1 LSVPPGSSSS
11 SEPRLRIW
19 LERGESG
26 YWLRDA
32 ATGDAMKW
40 DDPRVRVVKLA
51 GASYRADALQDEAF
65 APGRR
70 LALVPE
76 PENEHDPN
84 AVAVWDAERRVQAGY
99 VPAEIAPELSGDEQ
113 AVSLWEFHGENGQRI
128 GLRVLLA
135 PADAWVQ
142 KPRG

>member
-1 LSVPPGSSSS
+1 MPPEGSSSS
-11 SEPRLRIW
+11 SSERLRIW

-32 ATGDAMKW
+32 ATGEAMRW

-51 GASYRADALQDEAF
+51 GASYRLEALQDDAF

-84 AVAVWDAERRVQAGY
+84 AVAVWDADRRLQAGY
-99 VPAEIAPELSGDEQ
+99 VPAEVAPSLDGGEQ
-113 AVSLWEFHGENGQRI
+113 AVSLWEFRGEDGARV
-128 GLRVLLA
+128 GLRVLVA
-135 PADAWVQ
+135 PAAAWIQ
-142 KPRG
+142 EPRP

>member
-1 LSVPPGSSSS
+1 MPPEDSSSS
-11 SEPRLRIW
+11 DSARLRIW

-51 GASYRADALQDEAF
+51 GASYRSEALQDDAF

-70 LALVPE
+70 LALVRE

-84 AVAVWDAERRVQAGY
+84 AIAVWDAERRVQAGY
-99 VPAEIAPELSGDEQ
+99 IPAEVAPALHGNEQ
-113 AVSLWEFHGENGQRI
+113 AVSLWEFRGEDGRRI

-135 PADAWVQ
+135 PAGAWVQ
-142 KPRG
+142 EPR

>member
-1 LSVPPGSSSS
+1 MPPGSSSGS
-11 SEPRLRIW
+11 DAGRLRIW

-40 DDPRVRVVKLA
+40 EDPRIRVIKLA
-51 GASYRADALQDEAF
+51 GASYRADALQDEVF

-70 LALVPE
+70 LALVRE
-76 PENEHDPN
+76 PENEYDPN
-84 AVAVWDAERRVQAGY
+84 AVAVWDANRRLQAGY
-99 VPAEIAPELSGDEQ
+99 VPAEIAPELRGDEQ
-113 AVSLWEFHGENGQRI
+113 AVSLWEFRGEDGQRI

-135 PADAWVQ
+135 PAEAWVQ
-142 KPRG
+142 EPRA

>member
-1 LSVPPGSSSS
+1 MPAESSSS
-11 SEPRLRIW
+11 SDRLRLW

-32 ATGDAMKW
+32 ATGAALKW
-40 DDPRVRVVKLA
+40 DDPRLRVVKLA
-51 GASYRADALQDEAF
+51 GSSYRLDALQDDAF

-70 LALVPE
+70 LSLVRE

-84 AVAVWDAERRVQAGY
+84 AVAVWDAERRLQGGY
-99 VPAEIAPELSGDEQ
+99 VPADVAPELRGDEQ
-113 AVSLWEFHGENGQRI
+113 AVSLWEFRDEEGRRV

-135 PADAWVQ
+135 PVEAWIQ
-142 KPRG
+142 EPRA

>member
-1 LSVPPGSSSS
+1 LVPAGDSSS
-11 SEPRLRIW
+11 SERVRIW

-51 GASYRADALQDEAF
+51 GASYRADALQDDGF

-70 LALVPE
+70 LALIRE
-76 PENEHDPN
+76 PQNEHDPN
-84 AVAVWDAERRVQAGY
+84 AVAVYDAAQRLQAGY
-99 VPAEIAPELSGDEQ
+99 VPAEVAPALRGDEQ
-113 AVSLWEFHGENGQRI
+113 AVSLWEFRDDEGHRI

-142 KPRG
+142 EPR

>member
-1 LSVPPGSSSS
+1 MPPGSSSS
-11 SEPRLRIW
+11 SEAGRLRIW

-32 ATGDAMKW
+32 ASGDAMTW

-51 GASYRADALQDEAF
+51 GASYRSDALQDDGF

-70 LALVPE
+70 LALVRE
-76 PENEHDPN
+76 PENEHDPC
-84 AVAVWDAERRVQAGY
+84 AVAIYDAERRLQGGY
-99 VPAEIAPELSGDEQ
+99 VPAEVAPELRGDEQ
-113 AVSLWEFHGENGQRI
+113 AISLWEFRGEDGQRI

-135 PADAWVQ
+135 PADAWIQ
-142 KPRG
+142 EPRS

>member
-1 LSVPPGSSSS
+1 MPPEGSSS
-11 SEPRLRIW
+11 SEPARLRIW

-51 GASYRADALQDEAF
+51 GASYRAEALQEDSF

-70 LALVPE
+70 LALVRE

-84 AVAVWDAERRVQAGY
+84 AIAVWDAERRVQVGY
-99 VPAEIAPELSGDEQ
+99 VPAEVAPALDGDEQ
-113 AVSLWEFHGENGQRI
+113 AVSLWEFRGEDGRRI
-128 GLRVLLA
+128 GLRVLLV
-135 PADAWVQ
+135 PAGAWVQ
-142 KPRG
+142 EPR

>member
-1 LSVPPGSSSS
+1 VPPEGSSS

-32 ATGDAMKW
+32 ESGDAMKW

-51 GASYRADALQDEAF
+51 GASYRADALQAEAF

-70 LALVPE
+70 LALVRE

-84 AVAVWDAERRVQAGY
+84 AVAVYDREQRLQAGY
-99 VPAEIAPELSGDEQ
+99 VPAEVAPELNGDEQ
-113 AVSLWEFHGENGQRI
+113 AVSLWEFRGEDGQRI

-135 PADAWVQ
+135 PAGAWIQ
-142 KPRG
+142 EPRS

>member
-1 LSVPPGSSSS
+1 MPSGSSSS

-32 ATGDAMKW
+32 ATGEALRW
-40 DDPRVRVVKLA
+40 NEEPLRVVKLA
-51 GASYRADALQDEAF
+51 GASYRLDALQDEAF

-70 LALVPE
+70 LTLVRE

-84 AVAVWDAERRVQAGY
+84 AIAVWDADRRVQAGY
-99 VPAEIAPELSGDEQ
+99 VPADVAPELRGDEQ
-113 AVSLWEFHGENGQRI
+113 AVSLWEFRDEAGARV

-135 PADAWVQ
+135 PANAWIQ
-142 KPRG
+142 EPRA

>member
-1 LSVPPGSSSS
+1 VPADASSS
-11 SEPRLRIW
+11 SERLRIW

-32 ATGDAMKW
+32 VTGVAMKW

-51 GASYRADALQDEAF
+51 GASYRAEALQDDGF

-70 LALVPE
+70 LALVRE

-84 AVAVWDAERRVQAGY
+84 AVAVWDAERRLQAGY
-99 VPAEIAPELSGDEQ
+99 VPAEVAPELDGDEQ
-113 AVSLWEFHGENGQRI
+113 AVSLWEFRGEDGQRI

-135 PADAWVQ
+135 PADAWIQ
-142 KPRG
+142 EPRA

>member
-1 LSVPPGSSSS
+1 VPPGSSSS
-11 SEPRLRIW
+11 SERLRIW

-26 YWLRDA
+26 FWLRDA

-51 GASYRADALQDEAF
+51 GASYRAEALQDEAF

-70 LALVPE
+70 LALVAE

-84 AVAVWDAERRVQAGY
+84 AVAVWDAEQRLQVGY
-99 VPAEIAPELSGDEQ
+99 VPAKIAPELQGDEQ
-113 AVSLWEFHGENGQRI
+113 AVSLWEFRGEDGSRI

-135 PADAWVQ
+135 PADAWLQ
-142 KPRG
+142 EPRA

>member
-1 LSVPPGSSSS
+1 VPPGSFSS
-11 SEPRLRIW
+11 SERLRIW
-19 LERGESG
+19 LERGQSG

-51 GASYRADALQDEAF
+51 GSSYRADALQDEAF

-84 AVAVWDAERRVQAGY
+84 AVAVWDAERRLQAGY
-99 VPAEIAPELSGDEQ
+99 VPAEVAPELGGDEQ
-113 AVSLWEFHGENGQRI
+113 AVSLWEFRGDDGSRI
-128 GLRVLLA
+128 GLRILLA
-135 PADAWVQ
+135 PAAAWIQ
-142 KPRG
+142 EPRA

>member
-1 LSVPPGSSSS
+1 VPADDSSSS
-11 SEPRLRIW
+11 DRLRIW

-32 ATGDAMKW
+32 ATGDPMKW
-40 DDPRVRVVKLA
+40 DDPRLRVVKLA

-70 LALVPE
+70 LALVRE

-84 AVAVWDAERRVQAGY
+84 AVAVWDAERRVHAGY
-99 VPAEIAPELSGDEQ
+99 VPAEIALELDGDEQ
-113 AVSLWEFHGENGQRI
+113 AVSLWEFRGEDGKRI

-135 PADAWVQ
+135 PAEAWIQ
-142 KPRG
+142 EPRS

>member
-1 LSVPPGSSSS
+1 MPADASSN

-51 GASYRADALQDEAF
+51 GASYRADALQDDGF

-70 LALVPE
+70 LALVRE

-84 AVAVWDAERRVQAGY
+84 AVAVWDAERRLQAGY
-99 VPAEIAPELSGDEQ
+99 VPAEVAPELPGDEQ
-113 AVSLWEFHGENGQRI
+113 AVSLWEFRGEDGQRI

-135 PADAWVQ
+135 PADAWIQ
-142 KPRG
+142 EPRG

>member
-1 LSVPPGSSSS
+1 MPPESSSS

-32 ATGDAMKW
+32 STGDAMKW

-70 LALVPE
+70 LALVRE
-76 PENEHDPN
+76 PENGHDPN

-99 VPAEIAPELSGDEQ
+99 VPAEIAPELGGDEQ
-113 AVSLWEFHGENGQRI
+113 AVSLWEFRGEDGRRF

-135 PADAWVQ
+135 PADAWIQ
-142 KPRG
+142 EPRP

>member
-1 LSVPPGSSSS
+1 MPPESSSS
-11 SEPRLRIW
+11 SDRLRIW

-40 DDPRVRVVKLA
+40 DDPRIRVVKLA

-70 LALVPE
+70 LALVRE

-84 AVAVWDAERRVQAGY
+84 AVAVYDANRRLHAGY
-99 VPAEIAPELSGDEQ
+99 VPAEVAPDLRGDEQ
-113 AVSLWEFHGENGQRI
+113 AVSLWEFRGEDGGRI
-128 GLRVLLA
+128 GLRILLA
-135 PADAWVQ
+135 PAGAWVQ
-142 KPRG
+142 EPR